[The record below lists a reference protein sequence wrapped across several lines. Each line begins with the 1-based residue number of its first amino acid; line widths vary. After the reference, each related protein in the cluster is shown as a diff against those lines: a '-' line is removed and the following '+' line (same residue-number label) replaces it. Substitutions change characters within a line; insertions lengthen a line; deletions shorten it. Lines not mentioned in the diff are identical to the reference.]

1 MRSAALSSPLPIA
14 PRPFASELISSW
26 LARTACRYDLSL
38 AALARH
44 FGGETRLCPIGAP
57 ALDYDP
63 PAPLIDAVASAVR
76 LSVTEIRAHALKA
89 IWPHRPWHR
98 FAWAYVGP
106 DPVSGRLFHTR
117 QWAVAWCPLCLRDD
131 RQNNGA
137 MSLRRQWALATCGY
151 CHRHKFPLQDI
162 CPTCHA
168 PNPACFVAAGRTT
181 LIVCR
186 ACGSALDRTP
196 DPSRTDPVIRGTW
209 QAASFFEQNFDRAV
223 DGWTPDQFAF
233 NNTSAREMVAAIDRA
248 LQTLA
253 RQEHEE
259 VTSAFA
265 IAAHCRQRF
274 PLAGARPATRRRLL
288 AATRTFLWRTQPAVS
303 PSSAKR
309 GVGAAKSPGIVNR

>member
-1 MRSAALSSPLPIA
+1 MRNTALPPLLPIA

-44 FGGETRLCPIGAP
+44 FGGETRLSQISAP

-76 LSVTEIRAHALKA
+76 LSVTEIRELALKA

-117 QWAVAWCPLCLRDD
+117 QLAVAWCPLCLRDD
-131 RQNNGA
+131 RQNTGA
-137 MSLRRQWALATCGY
+137 MYLRRQWALATCGY
-151 CHRHKFPLQDI
+151 CHRHHFPLQDI
-162 CPTCHA
+162 CPGCQA
-168 PNPACFVAAGRTT
+168 PNPLCFVAASRTT
-181 LIVCR
+181 LLVCR
-186 ACGSALDRTP
+186 SCGSALDRTP
-196 DPSRTDPVIRGTW
+196 DPSRTDPVNCRTW
-209 QAASFFEQNFDRAV
+209 QAASIFEQNFDRAV
-223 DGWTPDQFAF
+223 DGWMPDQFAF
-233 NNTSAREMVAAIDRA
+233 NNTSARALVVAIDRA

-253 RQEHEE
+253 RAEHEE

-265 IAAHCRQRF
+265 ITVHRYQRF

-288 AATRTFLWRTQPAVS
+288 AATRAFLWRKQPAVS

-309 GVGAAKSPGIVNR
+309 GADAAKRPGIVNR